1 MRSDDGLRE
10 LTTPIAGLPLR
21 ARAGGPADGGR
32 APVVLVHGF
41 GMSGDYLLPT
51 ARHLARTRAVWV
63 PDLPGH
69 GRSATPPAPLDVPG
83 LATALVAWL
92 DAVGVRRAVLLG
104 NSMGAQVVAEAA
116 RRRPGLAE
124 ALVLVG
130 PTFDPRHPAVPDLLL
145 RVLADVPRERPS
157 LVPIVVRDYLRM
169 GPRRLWREFV
179 AMRAHPMR
187 AALAAAAAPTLV
199 VRGAHDPLASDA
211 WCRTLADAAPDGALH
226 VVPGAGHAVNH
237 SDAGALAAAVDA
249 FLAGRAA
256 RPVGRPAGDGAA
268 IRAR

>member
-1 MRSDDGLRE
+1 MTTDGALRE
-10 LTTPIAGLPLR
+10 LTIPIDGTPTRGR
-21 ARAGGPADGGR
+21 HGGPPDDGGR
-32 APVVLVHGF
+32 TPVVLVHGF
-41 GMSGDYLLPT
+41 GMSGEYLLPT
-51 ARHLARTRAVWV
+51 ARRLARTRAVWV

-83 LATALVAWL
+83 LAAALVAWL
-92 DAVGVRRAVLLG
+92 DAAGVRRAALLG

-116 RRRPGLAE
+116 TLRPGLAA

-130 PTFDPRHPAVPDLLL
+130 PTLDPCRRSVPGLLL

-187 AALAAAAAPTLV
+187 EVLAAAAAPTLV
-199 VRGAHDPLASDA
+199 VRGAHDPLAA
-211 WCRTLADAAPDGALH
+211 AGWCRALADAADGALE
-226 VVPGAGHAVNH
+226 VVPGVGHAVNH
-237 SDAGALAAAVDA
+237 SAAAALAERVER
-249 FLAGRAA
+249 FLARVADRPAAA
-256 RPVGRPAGDGAA
+256 RAGRGAP